1 MAVLD
6 LLAFPIIGFAI
17 SYLALEGEWHF
28 AVYRINNPNLAPCV
42 FKQAKM
48 LIAQAAARMAKVTF
62 QVKTDW
68 NIVVMDLKSH
78 HQLAKIFR
86 YRRSDD

>member
-17 SYLALEGEWHF
+17 SYLALEGVWHF
-28 AVYRINNPNLAPCV
+28 AICRINNPNLAPCV

-48 LIAQAAARMAKVTF
+48 LIAGSSNNGRTITGK
-62 QVKTDW
+62 K
-68 NIVVMDLKSH
+68 
-78 HQLAKIFR
+78 
-86 YRRSDD
+86 